1 MAKRKISGIINAT
14 EHPMNLETPWNQKQ
28 PDGTYHAYAGDD
40 IEAFLKKELSNRTP
54 TEELVSGETKP
65 PTSGTVFDAMVGTV
79 TDVDV
84 QDSEDGTQYVMTVKQ
99 KDNQGGESSKEVRFS
114 KYTDDDK
121 VVVNIDLTD
130 SGGAGL
136 PASQYLALGSGFV
149 VKYSVGVGT
158 AGGGTVDGYSDLKAR
173 VIVKRGSTVISE
185 FRDAE
190 FVGVTAGQSY
200 TFDASPYLQDATAY
214 TVQVEAQ
221 ATYQGGTLMKTATAK
236 VTMVAMELS
245 TTYSVGNGLADGGY
259 KNDVNIPFTA
269 KGTSGEKNIYYRING
284 GQAFTLGLSAGSGV
298 QQKNVTV
305 PLSQMQD
312 GTNVVE
318 AYALHENSGVTSEV
332 HYLTLL
338 KAGAG
343 VTAYVGMMFSHRAS
357 GFQRDWK
364 HPELEAEQFTA
375 WDFTYAGYERDAYT
389 ARVKVMNG
397 DSIVKEDLLQR
408 GETGS
413 YGRTNV
419 NVEPLDYRVSCG
431 DAVLEVKVNTTSHPD
446 IEATLAPDAV
456 CTFDA
461 FGRSNTEN
469 NPASWVSGDKRMEFR
484 DVLWSVNEYGAGS
497 GWHKDRLLL
506 SGGAGMTL
514 TTDGG
519 YRPFNEA
526 EKPEGLPYAMWA

>member
-136 PASQYLALGSGFV
+136 PSQQYLALGSGFV

-200 TFDASPYLQDATAY
+200 TFDASPDR
-214 TVQVEAQ
+214 
-221 ATYQGGTLMKTATAK
+221 K
-236 VTMVAMELS
+236 
-245 TTYSVGNGLADGGY
+245 SV
-259 KNDVNIPFTA
+259 V
-269 KGTSGEKNIYYRING
+269 
-284 GQAFTLGLSAGSGV
+284 
-298 QQKNVTV
+298 
-305 PLSQMQD
+305 
-312 GTNVVE
+312 
-318 AYALHENSGVTSEV
+318 
-332 HYLTLL
+332 
-338 KAGAG
+338 
-343 VTAYVGMMFSHRAS
+343 
-357 GFQRDWK
+357 
-364 HPELEAEQFTA
+364 
-375 WDFTYAGYERDAYT
+375 
-389 ARVKVMNG
+389 
-397 DSIVKEDLLQR
+397 
-408 GETGS
+408 
-413 YGRTNV
+413 
-419 NVEPLDYRVSCG
+419 
-431 DAVLEVKVNTTSHPD
+431 
-446 IEATLAPDAV
+446 
-456 CTFDA
+456 
-461 FGRSNTEN
+461 
-469 NPASWVSGDKRMEFR
+469 
-484 DVLWSVNEYGAGS
+484 
-497 GWHKDRLLL
+497 
-506 SGGAGMTL
+506 
-514 TTDGG
+514 
-519 YRPFNEA
+519 
-526 EKPEGLPYAMWA
+526 

>member
-40 IEAFLKKELSNRTP
+40 VEAFLKKELSNRTP

-121 VVVNIDLTD
+121 VVLYIDLTD

-136 PASQYLALGSGFV
+136 PSQQYLALGSGFV

-190 FVGVTAGQSY
+190 FVGVTAGQAY
-200 TFDASPYLQDATAY
+200 TFDASPYLKDATAY

-236 VTMVAMELS
+236 VTMVAMELETS
-245 TTYSVGNGLADGGY
+245 YSAGNGLADGGY

-284 GQAFTLGLSAGSGV
+284 GQAFTLGLSEI
-298 QQKNVTV
+298 
-305 PLSQMQD
+305 P
-312 GTNVVE
+312 
-318 AYALHENSGVTSEV
+318 
-332 HYLTLL
+332 
-338 KAGAG
+338 
-343 VTAYVGMMFSHRAS
+343 
-357 GFQRDWK
+357 
-364 HPELEAEQFTA
+364 
-375 WDFTYAGYERDAYT
+375 
-389 ARVKVMNG
+389 
-397 DSIVKEDLLQR
+397 
-408 GETGS
+408 
-413 YGRTNV
+413 
-419 NVEPLDYRVSCG
+419 
-431 DAVLEVKVNTTSHPD
+431 
-446 IEATLAPDAV
+446 
-456 CTFDA
+456 
-461 FGRSNTEN
+461 
-469 NPASWVSGDKRMEFR
+469 
-484 DVLWSVNEYGAGS
+484 
-497 GWHKDRLLL
+497 
-506 SGGAGMTL
+506 
-514 TTDGG
+514 
-519 YRPFNEA
+519 
-526 EKPEGLPYAMWA
+526 